1 MKLRLSVTNGWRPP
15 FFCCGTQ
22 WDSHVWQMQTMTMI
36 DIWTWSALVKSG
48 NFPLQTFPLTH
59 QTKWPEKICQTSDN
73 DLDKSNPSSAATISL
88 SKGDVH
94 SGCLLHSQIN
104 HHIIRNEEASC
115 EKGIQSNVS
124 AKSVPS
130 WVPPQF
136 LAGQDFLS
144 NSTQCTQKNRKTFWM
159 QKSKKND

>member
-22 WDSHVWQMQTMTMI
+22 WDSHVWKMQTTTMS
-36 DIWTWSALVKSG
+36 DIWTWSVMGRLVKSG
-48 NFPLQTFPLTH
+48 NSPLQTFPLTH

-115 EKGIQSNVS
+115 EKRHSKQSECQVS
-124 AKSVPS
+124 AIMSAATVPCRTRLSVKWHS
-130 WVPPQF
+130 VH
-136 LAGQDFLS
+136 S
-144 NSTQCTQKNRKTFWM
+144 EK
-159 QKSKKND
+159 

>member
-1 MKLRLSVTNGWRPP
+1 MAESLHSFVVVSDLDGDAR
-15 FFCCGTQ
+15 
-22 WDSHVWQMQTMTMI
+22 QMQTRQ
-36 DIWTWSALVKSG
+36 WSTSEPDLPWDALVKSG
-48 NFPLQTFPLTH
+48 NSPLQTFPLTH

-73 DLDKSNPSSAATISL
+73 DLDKSNPSLAATTSL

-115 EKGIQSNVS
+115 EKGTQSNVS

-136 LAGQDFLS
+136 LAGQGFLS
-144 NSTQCTQKNRKTFWM
+144 NGTQCTQKNRQTFFELGL
-159 QKSKKND
+159 